1 MTLKETLVTKDKGKY
16 YIDNLKELVNAIVF
30 ITYTQDTPIEI
41 HFRDLIKNSFKV
53 VFSNVRN
60 VLSQLSSENSSYEYL
75 SFGVGKWL
83 QLDHDAIEFIA
94 FALFA
99 FFRRKKDFDFSTL
112 TFDELTEINK
122 YVNNAKIKDEF
133 LQSFIAFCNWLSI
146 LPDEYSTNKFF
157 EKLLAQEIKTK
168 LIEDIEAQRSKPE
181 YRNKRLSESQIQ
193 LQQRMMASL
202 VFLDMEVSSEPF
214 YELDIAQILEINDF
228 SEKIGL
234 FGLEETF
241 CDMIEFELLSLC
253 LKKLERIEFENL
265 FDKPEDAVDKVCCEV
280 DRLLENNVHINAVYN
295 YDIFE
300 QLEFVSLSAEHRAKL
315 NKLHAQIINLG
326 TWSKQQPSA
335 IYIDT
340 NKMKCGFT
348 FLPDTFWTVIDYLSE
363 YEIEQEMQK
372 HKAAT
377 GYVYHEQTKNTEI
390 LFEENEFRTFL
401 STVLIKISIHVR
413 FRLPTETFG
422 FYTVERQLENQDISI

>member
-1 MTLKETLVTKDKGKY
+1 
-16 YIDNLKELVNAIVF
+16 
-30 ITYTQDTPIEI
+30 
-41 HFRDLIKNSFKV
+41 
-53 VFSNVRN
+53 
-60 VLSQLSSENSSYEYL
+60 
-75 SFGVGKWL
+75 
-83 QLDHDAIEFIA
+83 
-94 FALFA
+94 
-99 FFRRKKDFDFSTL
+99 
-112 TFDELTEINK
+112 
-122 YVNNAKIKDEF
+122 
-133 LQSFIAFCNWLSI
+133 
-146 LPDEYSTNKFF
+146 
-157 EKLLAQEIKTK
+157 
-168 LIEDIEAQRSKPE
+168 
-181 YRNKRLSESQIQ
+181 
-193 LQQRMMASL
+193 MMASL